1 MDRKD
6 GSHNEKIV
14 HKLSSYAQ
22 TPETNIGEIGIYIIT
37 NFSIDKLYCYW
48 KMLFAFPKTKDDY
61 IRVGFVIIFSRE
73 SAVLQVKLI
82 SDQHLEVIEWNIN

>member
-1 MDRKD
+1 MIQLLIRLRARFNEVMDRKG

-37 NFSIDKLYCYW
+37 NFSIDKLYCY
-48 KMLFAFPKTKDDY
+48 
-61 IRVGFVIIFSRE
+61 
-73 SAVLQVKLI
+73 
-82 SDQHLEVIEWNIN
+82 